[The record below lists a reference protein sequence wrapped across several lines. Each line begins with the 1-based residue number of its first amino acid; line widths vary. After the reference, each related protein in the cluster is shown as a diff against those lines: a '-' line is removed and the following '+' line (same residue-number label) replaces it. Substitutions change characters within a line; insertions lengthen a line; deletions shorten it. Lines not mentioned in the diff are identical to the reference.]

1 MINRWMTAFLNLIPP
16 RFQSLVLGIMAAIV
30 VIVCLLIIIA
40 LLKRIRAIRWQDQ
53 SQQQTLRLRNN
64 GNLDLRFR
72 LQTFSFQP
80 GLELSLS
87 HQGQPLPLIQVPLWQ
102 PSYISRQPESANSPM
117 AAAQSSATATRQMP
131 QMAAPQTGDVKAAA
145 KKGKEKAE
153 KGLAKVKLFSTVLGT
168 FGGLLPGEAGAKF
181 KEQSTAVQAKAQT
194 AGAAMQAPEQK
205 AKALKNLQGQAGQL
219 AGKPVAPNPEGT
231 AQASAKAVQ
240 AGTAARPYVAATQKV
255 ERGSTKRNNAQ
266 SAPEPMEIFAVTPPL
281 APRAELQVTLTG
293 KPLRRYGKQHYD
305 CAVNVIPW
313 LEEPL
318 PDLTLPKRETASTVI
333 KINGL
338 SPFFAIFSVLLG
350 AFVIAANA
358 WWAWTGLKWLGQ
370 FWK

>member
-1 MINRWMTAFLNLIPP
+1 MINQWMTAFLNLIPE
-16 RFQSLVLGIMAAIV
+16 RFQSWALGLMAAIV

-87 HQGQPLPLIQVPLWQ
+87 HQGQPLPLIQIPLRQ
-102 PSYISRQPESANSPM
+102 PIYISNQPESSNLPM
-117 AAAQSSATATRQMP
+117 ATAQSSGSSTRQMP
-131 QMAAPQTGDVKAAA
+131 QMAAPQTGDIKAAA

-153 KGLAKVKLFSTVLGT
+153 KGLAKAKLFATILGSL
-168 FGGLLPGEAGAKF
+168 GGLLPGDAGAKF
-181 KEQSTAVQAKAQT
+181 KEQSTAMQAKAQS
-194 AGAAMQAPEQK
+194 AGAAMKAPEQK
-205 AKALKNLQGQAGQL
+205 AGALKNLQGQVGQL
-219 AGKPVAPNPEGT
+219 SGKPVPPMPE
-231 AQASAKAVQ
+231 AAASA
-240 AGTAARPYVAATQKV
+240 AT
-255 ERGSTKRNNAQ
+255 
-266 SAPEPMEIFAVTPPL
+266 SAPQPSSVSVQQNGKNNSKHNRAQLPSEPMEIFAVTPPIT
-281 APRAELQVTLTG
+281 PRSELEVTLNG

-313 LEEPL
+313 LEESL
-318 PDLTLPKRETASTVI
+318 PELTLPKRETASTVI
-333 KINGL
+333 KIKGL

-370 FWK
+370 FLQ

>member
-1 MINRWMTAFLNLIPP
+1 MINQWMTVFLNLIPE

-53 SQQQTLRLRNN
+53 SQKQTLRLRNN

-87 HQGQPLPLIQVPLWQ
+87 HQGQPLPLIQIPLWQ
-102 PSYISRQPESANSPM
+102 PSYMSSQADGHNQPAI
-117 AAAQSSATATRQMP
+117 AAQSPSSTSRQMP
-131 QMAAPQTGDVKAAA
+131 QMASPDTAGLKANA

-153 KGLAKVKLFSTVLGT
+153 KGLAKAKLFATILGSL
-168 FGGLLPGEAGAKF
+168 GGLLPGDAGAKF
-181 KEQSTAVQAKAQT
+181 KEQSTAMQAKAQS
-194 AGAAMQAPEQK
+194 AGAAMKAPEQK
-205 AKALKNLQGQAGQL
+205 AGALKNLQGQVGQL
-219 AGKPVAPNPEGT
+219 SGKPVPPMPVGIAQASSEAIQTYVPGPQQVEKSKSKRNT
-231 AQASAKAVQ
+231 AQAL
-240 AGTAARPYVAATQKV
+240 TAPAET
-255 ERGSTKRNNAQ
+255 
-266 SAPEPMEIFAVTPPL
+266 FALTPPI
-281 APRAELQVTLTG
+281 APRSELQVTLTG
-293 KPLRRYGKQHYD
+293 TPLRRYGKQHYD

-318 PDLTLPKRETASTVI
+318 PELTLPKRETASTAI
-333 KINGL
+333 KIKGL
-338 SPFFAIFSVLLG
+338 SPFFALFSVLLS
-350 AFVIAANA
+350 AVVIAANA

-370 FWK
+370 FLQ